1 MKNFHLCT
9 RGFHFKPYGAFVLY
23 RKECRRTACSL
34 IYLLFLALLILSWH
48 RNFQGVTAEEI
59 SRAEGGASTAGGFD
73 RSLLAEPSE
82 ADVFFG
88 TKSVEDPEKIM
99 CGMADTLL
107 REYRNNSYTTYPL
120 GYYRAV
126 SLDEEE
132 QGRILE
138 ILCEITGLT
147 EAQLRDLPEDYFP
160 AVNGTIIHPGGYE
173 KDSNG
178 NITIR
183 RGKED
188 GGGEEEFETSGGNFQ
203 TESSNPE
210 TNSGDPA
217 ADSREIMDHTKHFIS
232 QVSYERFLELLAET
246 KELTKGGYYYSIDIL
261 EQYFSMDGM
270 DFEDAAAEYE
280 QTVEKDRVT
289 GGFARLYCDYMGLA
303 LGFYPVFTAVFLW
316 LQDRLEHTSELIFS
330 RRISSRRLVLTRY
343 LACVSMTMLPVLLLS
358 LESLLPLASFG
369 NRHGISIDGL
379 AYIKYIL
386 WWLLPTA
393 MAAAAAGTFFT
404 ILTDTPIAVLV
415 QFLWWTVE
423 KGVTG
428 LSGDTKL
435 TTLMIRHNT
444 LRGYEMIRK
453 NASAICRNRLAVTGI
468 SAVFLFLSVLIL
480 QKKRIADGSRPDSRR
495 FGCGRRRFG

>member
-9 RGFHFKPYGAFVLY
+9 RGFHFKPYGAFGLY

-160 AVNGTIIHPGGYE
+160 AVNGTI
-173 KDSNG
+173 
-178 NITIR
+178 
-183 RGKED
+183 
-188 GGGEEEFETSGGNFQ
+188 
-203 TESSNPE
+203 
-210 TNSGDPA
+210 
-217 ADSREIMDHTKHFIS
+217 
-232 QVSYERFLELLAET
+232 
-246 KELTKGGYYYSIDIL
+246 
-261 EQYFSMDGM
+261 
-270 DFEDAAAEYE
+270 
-280 QTVEKDRVT
+280 DR
-289 GGFARLYCDYMGLA
+289 
-303 LGFYPVFTAVFLW
+303 
-316 LQDRLEHTSELIFS
+316 
-330 RRISSRRLVLTRY
+330 
-343 LACVSMTMLPVLLLS
+343 
-358 LESLLPLASFG
+358 
-369 NRHGISIDGL
+369 
-379 AYIKYIL
+379 K
-386 WWLLPTA
+386 
-393 MAAAAAGTFFT
+393 
-404 ILTDTPIAVLV
+404 
-415 QFLWWTVE
+415 
-423 KGVTG
+423 
-428 LSGDTKL
+428 
-435 TTLMIRHNT
+435 
-444 LRGYEMIRK
+444 
-453 NASAICRNRLAVTGI
+453 
-468 SAVFLFLSVLIL
+468 SVV
-480 QKKRIADGSRPDSRR
+480 
-495 FGCGRRRFG
+495 